1 MKPARVR
8 PFSRRLDVAL
18 CAATLGALCGCGSG
32 VGLPTTSVPPNT
44 VTPAASTQGPQL
56 GYFWNAADQTLRP
69 ILGVPG
75 SSQVGQS
82 VVPAGTY
89 IGAATSAANAVAVL
103 EEPDGS
109 LDVMTLPSGQP
120 AHVGGK
126 VATSGAQIR
135 FSPGGKSAIVFTVGS
150 TSVSVLTGLPSAP
163 LATLIPSASAVQEA
177 AVSDAGSV
185 AVAAAGAA
193 GVSIQIVLSSG
204 AATAVGNAG
213 ALGGLSF
220 ASGDDLLFADAAANT
235 LTLVHSASSK
245 PSPALVPT
253 AALLMTP
260 TALGISQ
267 NGQWA
272 LVANSG
278 EASAIRI
285 DLTGQNAPLRIAC
298 NCTPTLVAP
307 LSATGAFR
315 ITAPG
320 TGALWAVDAAA
331 NSPRSFFIPAL
342 AGTGAHP

>member
-1 MKPARVR
+1 
-8 PFSRRLDVAL
+8 
-18 CAATLGALCGCGSG
+18 
-32 VGLPTTSVPPNT
+32 VGLPASSTPPNT

-56 GYFWNAADQTLRP
+56 GYFWNAADETLRP

-82 VVPAGTY
+82 VVAAGTY
-89 IGAATSAANAVAVL
+89 IAAAASAANAVAVL

-120 AHVGGK
+120 VHVGGK
-126 VATSGAQIR
+126 VAVAGAQIR
-135 FSPGGKSAIVFTVGS
+135 FSPSGKSAIVFAAGS
-150 TSVSVLTGLPSAP
+150 ASVSLLAGLPSAP
-163 LATLIPSASAVQEA
+163 SMTAITSPITVQEA

-185 AVAAAGAA
+185 AVASSSST
-193 GVSIQIVLSSG
+193 GVSIQIVSASG
-204 AATAVGNAG
+204 AATAVGNTG

-220 ASGDDLLFADAAANT
+220 ASGDDLLFADASANT
-235 LTLVHSASSK
+235 LTLVHNASTK
-245 PSPALVPT
+245 PSPVLVAT

-260 TALGISQ
+260 AGLGVSQ

-298 NCTPTLVAP
+298 NCTPALVAP
-307 LSATGAFR
+307 LSGMGTFR

-320 TGALWAVDAAA
+320 AGALWAIDAGISA
-331 NSPRSFFIPAL
+331 PRSFFIPAL

>member
-1 MKPARVR
+1 MKTARIR
-8 PFSRRLDVAL
+8 FFSRTLGVAL
-18 CAATLGALCGCGSG
+18 CTAALGALCGCGSG
-32 VGLPTTSVPPNT
+32 VGLPAGSTPNT
-44 VTPAASTQGPQL
+44 ATPAASTQGPQL
-56 GYFWNAADQTLRP
+56 GYFWNATDQTLRP

-82 VVPAGTY
+82 VVAAGTY
-89 IGAATSAANAVAVL
+89 IAAAASPANSIAVL
-103 EEPDGS
+103 EEPDSS

-120 AHVGGK
+120 VHVGGK
-126 VATSGAQIR
+126 VAVAGAQIR
-135 FSPGGKSAIVFTVGS
+135 FSPSGKSAIVFAAGS
-150 TSVSVLTGLPSAP
+150 TAIALIAGLPSAP
-163 LATLIPSASAVQEA
+163 SATIIASPTAVLDA

-185 AVAAAGAA
+185 AVAASSST
-193 GVSIQIVLSSG
+193 GVSIQIG
-204 AATAVGNAG
+204 ATAVGNAG

-220 ASGDDLLFADAAANT
+220 TSGDDLLFADAAANT
-235 LTLVHSASSK
+235 LTLVHNASSK
-245 PSPALVPT
+245 PSPVQVPS

-260 TALGISQ
+260 AGLGVSQ

-298 NCTPTLVAP
+298 NCTPALVTP
-307 LSATGAFR
+307 LSGMGTFR

-320 TGALWAVDAAA
+320 AGALWAVDAGVSA
-331 NSPRSFFIPAL
+331 PRSFFIPAL

>member
-1 MKPARVR
+1 MITARIR
-8 PFSRRLDVAL
+8 SFSRTLGVAL
-18 CAATLGALCGCGSG
+18 CTATLGALCGCGSG
-32 VGLPTTSVPPNT
+32 VGLPASSIPPNT
-44 VTPAASTQGPQL
+44 VTPTASTQGPQL
-56 GYFWNAADQTLRP
+56 GYFWNAADETLRP

-75 SSQVGQS
+75 SSQIGQS
-82 VVPAGTY
+82 VVAAGTY
-89 IGAATSAANAVAVL
+89 IAAAAASSTAVL

-120 AHVGGK
+120 VHVGGK
-126 VATSGAQIR
+126 VAVAGAQIR
-135 FSPGGKSAIVFTVGS
+135 FSPGGKSAVVFAVGS
-150 TSVSVLTGLPSAP
+150 GSVSLVTGLPSAP
-163 LATLIPSASAVQEA
+163 AAMAIAAPVAVQDA
-177 AVSDAGSV
+177 TVSDAGV
-185 AVAAAGAA
+185 LAIAASSTA
-193 GVSIQIVLSSG
+193 GVSIQIVSASG

-235 LTLVHSASSK
+235 LTLVHNASTK
-245 PSPALVPT
+245 PSPVLVPS

-260 TALGISQ
+260 AGLGVSQ

-298 NCTPTLVAP
+298 NCTPALVAP
-307 LSATGAFR
+307 LSGIGTFR

-320 TGALWAVDAAA
+320 AGALWAVDAGVSA
-331 NSPRSFFIPAL
+331 PRSFFIPTL

>member
-1 MKPARVR
+1 MITVR
-8 PFSRRLDVAL
+8 IRSFSRRLGVAL
-18 CAATLGALCGCGSG
+18 CTATLGALYGCGSG
-32 VGLPTTSVPPNT
+32 VGLPTGSTPPNT

-75 SSQVGQS
+75 SSQVGLS

-89 IGAATSAANAVAVL
+89 VAAAASNAVAVL

-120 AHVGGK
+120 VHLGGK
-126 VATSGAQIR
+126 VAVAGAQIR
-135 FSPGGKSAIVFTVGS
+135 FSPAGKSAIVFAAGS
-150 TSVSVLTGLPSAP
+150 GSISLLTGLPSAP
-163 LATLIPSASAVQEA
+163 SATVIPSPVAVQDA
-177 AVSDAGSV
+177 AVSDAGGV
-185 AVAAAGAA
+185 AIAAANAA
-193 GVSIQIVLSSG
+193 GVSIQIVSASG
-204 AATAVGNAG
+204 AATAVGSAST
-213 ALGGLSF
+213 LGGLSF
-220 ASGDDLLFADAAANT
+220 GSGDDLLFADANANT
-235 LTLVHSASSK
+235 LTLVHNASSK
-245 PSPALVPT
+245 PSPALVPS

-260 TALGISQ
+260 AGLGVSQ

-298 NCTPTLVAP
+298 SCTPALVAP
-307 LSATGAFR
+307 LSGMGTFR

-320 TGALWAVDAAA
+320 AGALWAIDAGVSA
-331 NSPRSFFIPAL
+331 PRSFFIPAL

>member
-1 MKPARVR
+1 MITVR
-8 PFSRRLDVAL
+8 IRSFSRRLGVAL
-18 CAATLGALCGCGSG
+18 CTATLGALYGCGSG
-32 VGLPTTSVPPNT
+32 VGLPTGSTPPNT

-75 SSQVGQS
+75 SSQIGLS

-89 IGAATSAANAVAVL
+89 VAAAASNAVAVL

-120 AHVGGK
+120 VHLGGK
-126 VATSGAQIR
+126 VAVAGAQIR
-135 FSPGGKSAIVFTVGS
+135 FSPAGKSAIVFAAGS
-150 TSVSVLTGLPSAP
+150 GSISLLTGLPSAP
-163 LATLIPSASAVQEA
+163 SATVIPSPVAVQDA
-177 AVSDAGSV
+177 AVSDAGGV
-185 AVAAAGAA
+185 AIAAANAA
-193 GVSIQIVLSSG
+193 GVSIQIVSASG
-204 AATAVGNAG
+204 AATAVGSAST
-213 ALGGLSF
+213 LGGLSF
-220 ASGDDLLFADAAANT
+220 GSGDDLLFADANANT
-235 LTLVHSASSK
+235 LTLVHNASSK
-245 PSPALVPT
+245 PSPALVPS

-260 TALGISQ
+260 AGLGVSQ

-298 NCTPTLVAP
+298 SCTPALVAP
-307 LSATGAFR
+307 LSGMGTFR

-320 TGALWAVDAAA
+320 AGALWAIDAGVSA
-331 NSPRSFFIPAL
+331 PRSFFIPAL